1 MLETDACV
9 AGEQTKLVFV
19 FTPLEPAS
27 SSASTLW
34 EPAPSRRNVNQTQP
48 ICTLLIWNER
58 ESLNGI
64 LIMPTE
70 NFWPESFHRTCS
82 LFGYLFSRSVVRF
95 SRLLDFIELKF
106 DFRLRSA
113 SSIVRIQLRI
123 FLQEEI
129 LMMC

>member
-27 SSASTLW
+27 SSADTLW

-58 ESLNGI
+58 ESLIGI

-70 NFWPESFHRTCS
+70 NFWFNSSPLKNDGWISGWKS
-82 LFGYLFSRSVVRF
+82 LKWLEN
-95 SRLLDFIELKF
+95 RLLIGKKAPLRLHKKACIVQEAIE
-106 DFRLRSA
+106 
-113 SSIVRIQLRI
+113 
-123 FLQEEI
+123 
-129 LMMC
+129 